1 MTSSYSSSRQ
11 SARPMRQSRTRI
23 PSYHEETTPD
33 ESETQEE
40 LEDSVTRCGSLSL
53 RSRNTIKR
61 RQSYR
66 EKSTD
71 ESLDE
76 LSDNEGLDDQHSH
89 NNLPASSLPPNPS
102 STSSSAP
109 RRSQRAAPSRPRQP
123 KRPRPTQKPRSLG
136 QPLKKRSRVNSEEA
150 IFVGSGTFPEWHTL
164 PYQVLFDI
172 FVQAFYPL
180 DDPKTHAT
188 KTPGKTPETKSATT
202 LLGIALLCR
211 GFSEAALAA
220 LYYRPPVF
228 SAFDGHGLLNLLSL
242 PKESLFINYAG
253 KIKELYIDTETVLS
267 LKSGPTLGYLDLN
280 SLIKKTPQL
289 HTLRLYHPED
299 AVFGHHPVTLNLA
312 KWNYSPA
319 FFSSID
325 ESEIKLRAWEWNG
338 RFLDTQSLI
347 PLISERQLST
357 SFQGIKDIRFVH
369 ILNDP
374 EDHEKE
380 VALAT
385 SLKGLPELER
395 LEFHE
400 CPIVADNMLEQLPP
414 TLRSLTISNCDRI
427 NFKHIV
433 RLFKLHGEQLRELNL
448 NHNRHV
454 SLEFMPQLG
463 ISCPR
468 LEKFSVDVSMYDTSS
483 YHDLEPHFDQLIY
496 PGQRPTWPESL
507 REIELY
513 QLRHWG
519 TDVGEMFFD
528 SLVQA
533 APKMK
538 DLRRI
543 DVSAMFSG
551 GWRDRARFRER
562 WLRRLEHVFLRR
574 APPPNPDGRS
584 LRKRPLIPA
593 LPTLGD
599 DMSAQSHSMHSPP
612 LTPSKRQSSRIAL
625 QRLHEDTESE
635 EASSS
640 DAEADLTNL
649 PDCHGMCEHVGLRID
664 NQRPN
669 DHQFNENDFLDDE
682 LSGDEDWDGDDFEAE
697 SGHAW

>member
-1 MTSSYSSSRQ
+1 
-11 SARPMRQSRTRI
+11 MRQSRTQI

-33 ESETQEE
+33 EFETQEG
-40 LEDSVTRCGSLSL
+40 LEGSATRRGSLTL
-53 RSRNTIKR
+53 RSRNTTKT

-71 ESLDE
+71 ESLGE
-76 LSDNEGLDDQHSH
+76 LSDTEGFVDEHHS
-89 NNLPASSLPPNPS
+89 NNLPTSPLPPN
-102 STSSSAP
+102 TSSISSPAP

-123 KRPRPTQKPRSLG
+123 KRPRPPQKPRSLG
-136 QPLKKRSRVNSEEA
+136 QPLKKRPRVSPEETTR
-150 IFVGSGTFPEWHTL
+150 VGSGVIPEWHTL

-172 FVQAFYPL
+172 FLRAFYPL
-180 DDPKTHAT
+180 DNPKTHAT
-188 KTPGKTPETKSATT
+188 KTPGQTPETKSATT

-253 KIKELYIDTETVLS
+253 KIRELYIDTETVLS
-267 LKSGPTLGYLDLN
+267 LKSGPTLGYLDLH
-280 SLIKKTPQL
+280 SLIRKTPQL

-299 AVFGHHPVTLNLA
+299 VVFGHHPVTLNLA
-312 KWNYSPA
+312 KWNYSQA
-319 FFSSID
+319 FFSCID
-325 ESEIKLRAWEWNG
+325 ESGIKLRAWEWNG
-338 RFLDTQSLI
+338 RFFDTQSLI
-347 PLISERQLST
+347 PLIAERHLSAP
-357 SFQGIKDIRFVH
+357 FQGIKDIRFVH

-374 EDHEKE
+374 EDYEKE
-380 VALAT
+380 ITLAT

-400 CPIVADNMLEQLPP
+400 CPIMADNMLEQLPP

-433 RLFKLHGEQLRELNL
+433 SLFKLYGEQLRELNL

-463 ISCPR
+463 VSCPR
-468 LEKFSVDVSMYDTSS
+468 LERFSVDVSMYDTSS

-496 PGQRPTWPESL
+496 SDQRPTWPESL
-507 REIELY
+507 QEIQLY

-533 APKMK
+533 APRLK

-574 APPPNPDGRS
+574 APPPNPDRRS
-584 LRKRPLIPA
+584 LRKRPLVPA

-599 DMSAQSHSMHSPP
+599 NLSVQSHNTRNPP
-612 LTPSKRQSSRIAL
+612 PTPSKRQSSRIAQ
-625 QRLHEDTESE
+625 QRIHEDTESDE
-635 EASSS
+635 EASSPS
-640 DAEADLTNL
+640 DAEADLTGL
-649 PDCHGMCEHVGLRID
+649 PDCYGMCEHVSLRID